1 MEPADVRRVKDV
13 FENPVFYAEGPGAG
27 QVVQGD
33 TLKNCWLLAGFS
45 AIATRAE
52 LLHRICVAV
61 GISFLRIYLGT
72 LYTQTC
78 IQRDEKVGVYGF
90 VFYQDQGWVD
100 VVIDE

>member
-72 LYTQTC
+72 LYT
-78 IQRDEKVGVYGF
+78 
-90 VFYQDQGWVD
+90 
-100 VVIDE
+100 